1 MIPTNSRTTF
11 HIRHIHGTGKEKDDN
26 IAGFMKGSWDIS
38 LPMRHQ
44 ALQKILRATEE
55 QNKIQ
60 TGIDSKDVT
69 RAQHVADEVFK
80 QLVTGR
86 EIRLIHVDS
95 SRETSSNACSVIHTQ
110 SDTTITN

>member
-44 ALQKILRATEE
+44 ALQRILRAT
-55 QNKIQ
+55 
-60 TGIDSKDVT
+60 
-69 RAQHVADEVFK
+69 
-80 QLVTGR
+80 
-86 EIRLIHVDS
+86 
-95 SRETSSNACSVIHTQ
+95 
-110 SDTTITN
+110 